1 MFLHI
6 REAKYVGDYRIQLR
20 FNDGAEGVVDLSD
33 CLDGEVFEPLKA
45 IEKFRAFRVDSDIET
60 LVWAN
65 GADMAPEFLY
75 ERMIVSA

>member
-20 FNDGAEGVVDLSD
+20 FNDGAEGIVGLSD
-33 CLDGEVFEPLKA
+33 CLDGEIFKPLKDR
-45 IEKFRAFRVDSDIET
+45 EKFKAFRVDPDIET
-60 LVWAN
+60 VVWDN

-75 ERMIVSA
+75 EKMAVTA